1 MVWSYLLCIMG
12 NSTKVVENVNQNCSG
27 EWNSHV
33 HGVLSFA
40 AVGGRGGPQWSV
52 GLSFSLCSS
61 ASSSTFTHHNCKP
74 GSIGL
79 RKNTHNNKS

>member
-1 MVWSYLLCIMG
+1 MVWNYLLCIMG

-27 EWNSHV
+27 EWSSHV
-33 HGVLSFA
+33 QGVLSFT
-40 AVGGRGGPQWSV
+40 AVGGRAVPQWNMRF
-52 GLSFSLCSS
+52 SFSLCSS
-61 ASSSTFTHHNCKP
+61 TSSSTFTHQNSKA